1 MGAGAA
7 AAAGAGGS
15 FPASPSSGTTDC
27 GGGSSAADCQPKD
40 EAAKLKDGNTGDKRA
55 TWTVGKGGRSV
66 ELDAESWSS
75 SDWLDHHSDRANS
88 WGANQIRNA
97 DNPNPNAWDFVFEKP
112 DAMGRG
118 INGSAQ
124 GLPLQTHTDVRILD
138 VQKSFSGS
146 GGLGKFVIMEDVN
159 TGQRVGVFHM
169 DTVGNFNKGD
179 VVPGGTF
186 MGAQG
191 SAGNTQFAY
200 PAHVHAVGT
209 KEALEP
215 WVRSQGTGAYTTGSP

>member
-27 GGGSSAADCQPKD
+27 GGGAGAECPPPKKAGEL
-40 EAAKLKDGNTGDKRA
+40 EAGNTGDKRA

-66 ELDAESWSS
+66 ELDAENWSS
-75 SDWLDHHSDRANS
+75 SDWLPHHSDRSNS
-88 WGANQIRNA
+88 WAANQIRNGQ
-97 DNPNPNAWDFVFEKP
+97 NPNPQAWDFVFEQP
-112 DAMGRG
+112 NAAGRG
-118 INGSAQ
+118 INGTAQ

-138 VQKSFSGS
+138 IQKSYSGS
-146 GGLGKFVIMEDVN
+146 GGLGQFVIMEDVG

-169 DTVGNFNKGD
+169 DSVGNFNKGD

-186 MGAQG
+186 MGTQG
-191 SAGNTQFAY
+191 SSGGSRFAY
-200 PAHVHAVGT
+200 PAHVHATGT
-209 KEALEP
+209 REAVEG
-215 WVRSQGTGAYTTGSP
+215 WVRSQSTGGFTTGGK